1 MTVQNL
7 NFAAEV
13 SAWVRET
20 EARMTAVFRQSA
32 QEVIEEMQTPV
43 GEGGRMPVDTGFLRS
58 SLQVSLNADPVP
70 ATRENPG
77 GIHGAPDAASLV
89 IGGAE
94 LGDRIVASY
103 SANYARHVEYGARG
117 RPPRG
122 FVRGAAQQWQS
133 IVRRVAQRLKDRV
146 AAGR

>member
-1 MTVQNL
+1 MSAG
-7 NFAAEV
+7 FAAQV
-13 SAWVRET
+13 DAWVRET

-32 QEVIEEMQTPV
+32 QEVVGEMQRPV

-58 SLQVSLNADPVP
+58 SLQVSLNGAPVP

-77 GIHGAPDAASLV
+77 GIHGAPDVASLV
-89 IGGAE
+89 ISGAE

-103 SANYARHVEYGARG
+103 SANYAPAVEYGARG

>member
-1 MTVQNL
+1 MSVSNL

-13 SAWVRET
+13 SAWVREK
-20 EARMTAVFRQSA
+20 EILVRQIFRESA
-32 QEVIEEMQTPV
+32 QEVVEEMQTPV
-43 GEGGRMPVDTGFLRS
+43 GEGGRLPIATGFLRS
-58 SLQVSLNADPVP
+58 SLQVSLNSEPVP

-77 GIHGAPDAASLV
+77 GSHGAPNAASLV

-94 LGDRIVASY
+94 IGDRIVASY
-103 SANYARHVEYGARG
+103 SAVYAPAVEYGARG

-122 FVRGAAQQWQS
+122 FVRGAAQRWQS
-133 IVRRVAQRLKDRV
+133 IVREVAQRLKGRV

>member
-1 MTVQNL
+1 MSVSNL
-7 NFAAEV
+7 NFAAQV
-13 SAWVRET
+13 DAWVRET

-32 QEVIEEMQTPV
+32 QETIEEMQTPV

-58 SLQVSLNADPVP
+58 SLQVSLNSEPVP

-77 GIHGAPDAASLV
+77 GSHGAPDAASLV

-94 LGDRIVASY
+94 IGDRIVASY
-103 SANYARHVEYGARG
+103 SAVYAPMIEYGSG
-117 RPPRG
+117 KRPPRG

-133 IVRRVAQRLKDRV
+133 IVRRVSERLRGRV